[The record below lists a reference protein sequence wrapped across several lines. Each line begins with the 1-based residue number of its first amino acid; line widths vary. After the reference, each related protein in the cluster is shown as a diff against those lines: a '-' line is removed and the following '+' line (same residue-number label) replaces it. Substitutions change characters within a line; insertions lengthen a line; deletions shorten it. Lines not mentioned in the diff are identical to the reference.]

1 MSSGLMAYSVDLDR
15 ISSEYTRGECEL
27 HGTFLDNR
35 PFYPVYHWWFEEVD
49 AVLRKLGVTAVRM
62 DDLWMGEESGE
73 EWSKDAVRTAASQAA
88 QVTTEQ
94 VDALDDHSMRES
106 VHTVLGWVRTAAER
120 NHGIVGFYH

>member
-1 MSSGLMAYSVDLDR
+1 MAYSVDLDR
-15 ISSEYTRGECEL
+15 ISSAYTRGECEL

-35 PFYPVYHWWFEEVD
+35 PFSPVRYWWFEEVD

-88 QVTTEQ
+88 QVTAEQ

-106 VHTVLGWVRTAAER
+106 VHTVLEWVRAAAER